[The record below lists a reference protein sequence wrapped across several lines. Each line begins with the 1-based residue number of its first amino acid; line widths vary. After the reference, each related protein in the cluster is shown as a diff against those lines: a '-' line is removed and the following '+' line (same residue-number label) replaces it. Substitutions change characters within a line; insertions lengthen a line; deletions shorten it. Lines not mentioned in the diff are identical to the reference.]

1 MRKEIKISLL
11 SLVCGLSV
19 ITFGSAF
26 AAPAVRSLGGA
37 GTYSGVS
44 SAAAA
49 KTTANTNSGSSA
61 VKSVRANTVRSTAAG
76 LGSIKPTASTR
87 TSATPRLSIGKYLG
101 GAVSSNTISKG
112 DGATL
117 AGDIDD
123 LQGQLESLIVQMTA
137 LQGDFV
143 NASQTTDFVST
154 SGTPGKDNFAL
165 TLDVDKLID
174 EIKVD
179 LEESGFGVEMQYDAS
194 TGMVQYK
201 DANGNWVDLV
211 EVGTNASLV
220 DMAEDLAELEA
231 RLNALDI
238 PDISGLATKV
248 ELAGVEAKIPSIDGL
263 ATKDELAT
271 GLSDVEGVLGDG
283 ALLTGAKT
291 IIGAINEIKTTAD
304 NALTD
309 ENLTGVNTSIAALQ
323 GVVGS
328 AAAGETPASGLVGEV
343 GALTQSLS
351 AVENDLDAVSVKL
364 NSAIMNPGDCSAAG
378 GVCVLGYQNGEYNW
392 FELTTVSTGK

>member
-19 ITFGSAF
+19 VTFGSAF

-49 KTTANTNSGSSA
+49 KTTANTNSGFGA

-123 LQGQLESLIVQMTA
+123 LQGQLESLIAQMTA

-248 ELAGVEAKIPSIDGL
+248 ELA
-263 ATKDELAT
+263 T

-364 NSAIMNPGDCSAAG
+364 NSAIMNPGDCSATG